1 MLVALLVGHT
11 MAQSPAKLPALS
23 PTRSPPASAPSPSS
37 AAPSTPKENDVVLN
51 RLSASASVV
60 IGLCAVVL
68 VM

>member
-1 MLVALLVGHT
+1 MPKVKSPPSPT
-11 MAQSPAKLPALS
+11 PSTAQSPASS
-23 PTRSPPASAPSPSS
+23 PSLISAPPSE
-37 AAPSTPKENDVVLN
+37 ALAPAPSENDAVLN